1 MPGRTLF
8 LIVPFQLFPQPCRCL
23 FFTPAHFP
31 HWRQDVL
38 EVFFFKVHVFRFP
51 ALHRLPKFCH
61 HCLRATPISVERTD
75 MFPKSAAQTL
85 LRLKT
90 FVLCSTCFVISSISS
105 SFLLRKASRLSP
117 SLSLSLSCFFFICS
131 CTFKHC
137 IQVSFS
143 FRTLLAVLGPR
154 DSLFLHECIER
165 FTFCTN
171 LFPLSFWF
179 RVLPGVYRA
188 LSPAASRRLLLP
200 GFRGAIPPSVFQFV
214 IFVCNGTIQNCSCL
228 IKIGKSL
235 SFVG

>member
-31 HWRQDVL
+31 HWGQGCPRGLLFQGSCFSFPGFASIAKVL
-38 EVFFFKVHVFRFP
+38 SSLSSGDPDLCRTYRHVPEERCTDFAPPQNFCVVQHVFRHLFHFLFFP
-51 ALHRLPKFCH
+51 IKKSFEIVPK
-61 HCLRATPISVERTD
+61 LIPV
-75 MFPKSAAQTL
+75 P
-85 LRLKT
+85 
-90 FVLCSTCFVISSISS
+90 
-105 SFLLRKASRLSP
+105 FLFL
-117 SLSLSLSCFFFICS
+117 FICS

-154 DSLFLHECIER
+154 DSLFFHECIER
-165 FTFCTN
+165 FIFCTN